1 MSSNSKL
8 IFDSYCTL
16 TGACPLYQQS
26 WMCDETIFR
35 ILNTHYPHLKNAFNF
50 TREGLNRSISAKA
63 GPCTGQNPYGIYWAT
78 FSTDCPYSVFTST
91 TLSFCLTTVVDMQR
105 SVWED

>member
-78 FSTDCPYSVFTST
+78 FSTDCPYSGVFRKVSYYFRQDTKI
-91 TLSFCLTTVVDMQR
+91 LIKELQ
-105 SVWED
+105 WK